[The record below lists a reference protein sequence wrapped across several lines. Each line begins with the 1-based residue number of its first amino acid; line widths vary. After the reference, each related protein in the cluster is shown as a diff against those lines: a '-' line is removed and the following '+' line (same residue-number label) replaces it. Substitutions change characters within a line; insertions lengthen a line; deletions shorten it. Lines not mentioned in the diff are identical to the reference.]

1 MINIVSKKTDYFSH
15 QKQDLKLFSAF
26 RHFHLASVFVELKEL
41 FEKVFSGKE
50 DITFALDRPPPRD
63 SNNYKNMLRGKM
75 NR

>member
-1 MINIVSKKTDYFSH
+1 MINIVSETKKAGLKAIFSI
-15 QKQDLKLFSAF
+15 

-63 SNNYKNMLRGKM
+63 SNNYKNMLLGKM